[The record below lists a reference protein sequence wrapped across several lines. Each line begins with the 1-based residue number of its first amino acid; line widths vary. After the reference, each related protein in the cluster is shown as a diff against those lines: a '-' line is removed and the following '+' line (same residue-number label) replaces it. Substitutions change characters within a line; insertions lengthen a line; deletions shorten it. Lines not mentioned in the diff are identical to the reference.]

1 MRREIKIYPYHWIRL
16 IMIALLGF
24 LLLSLFSCKVRE
36 KIVTQYEI
44 IDTMFFVEKYEVKY
58 DTLRIPPDSAYIKA
72 YLQCDSAGNV
82 LIRALNEEKGKIR
95 LKTVFRDNII
105 EVKVNVDSAEIIRRA
120 EQEFLRN
127 YKSISTQ
134 TESNV
139 QKKRTFAWYY
149 YFLSGVGFGVIII
162 LIIKQLWKKFK
173 TVLFLHP

>member
-1 MRREIKIYPYHWIRL
+1 MLNKIKIYPIHWLRL
-16 IMIALLGF
+16 ILFF
-24 LLLSLFSCKVRE
+24 LLVFFIVTLFGCKTKE
-36 KIVTQYEI
+36 KIVTKYEI

-58 DTLRIPPDSAYIKA
+58 DTLRLPADSAYIKA

-82 LIRALNEEKGKIR
+82 LIRALNEEKGK
-95 LKTVFRDNII
+95 LKVKTIFRDNTI

-134 TESNV
+134 NEANV
-139 QKKRTFAWYY
+139 QKRRTFVWYY
-149 YFLSGVGFGVIII
+149 YFLSGIGFGVIIV

-173 TVLFLHP
+173 AVLF